1 MLTGDAVSDDPAA
14 DNPAADDLISALEV
28 IEQQPLDTRADS
40 YAALVEVLARQLE
53 SAPPE

>member
-1 MLTGDAVSDDPAA
+1 MLTGDAVSDD
-14 DNPAADDLISALEV
+14 PAADDLISALEV
-28 IEQQPLDTRADS
+28 IEQQSLDTRADS

>member
-14 DNPAADDLISALEV
+14 DNPADDLISALEV